1 MMRLPAGCA
10 RFLCYGWIITGTAF
24 VLGLHKGGEDLSGA
38 GLMAIGLG
46 VFGLY
51 VTRPRKE

>member
-1 MMRLPAGCA
+1 MMRLPAGCTC
-10 RFLCYGWIITGTAF
+10 FLSYGWIIAGTAF
-24 VLGLHKGGEDLSGA
+24 VLGLHKGSEDLSVA

-51 VTRPRKE
+51 VTRSRQD

>member
-1 MMRLPAGCA
+1 MIPIPAGCA

-24 VLGLHKGGEDLSGA
+24 VLGLHKVGEDLSGA
-38 GLMAIGLG
+38 GLLAIGLG